1 MGKITSHTKHLG
13 IFGYPV
19 EHSFSP
25 VMHNY
30 ISDQLDLDYIYTA
43 YEVKPEDIA
52 SAVNAIRALGI
63 SGVNIT
69 APHKF
74 AVMEYLD
81 EIDPQAALF
90 GSVNTIVNRDGRLIG
105 YNTDADGFYSA
116 LEKNSVEAAGKDII
130 IFGAGGATKPISVLF
145 AQKKAKSVT
154 IINRTPEKAKIIAD
168 YVKNKTG
175 FEIYTEKKL
184 SRYDIAINTT
194 SAGMSPQLDKCP
206 TDDFSFADK
215 NTFFADMIYNPDETI
230 FLKKAKAIGAKTMN
244 GLGMLI
250 YQGIIS
256 YELFTGI
263 KINEDIY
270 AKISKEVFGK

>member
-1 MGKITSHTKHLG
+1 MNKITSHTKHLG

-25 VMHNY
+25 IMHNY
-30 ISDQLDLDYIYTA
+30 ISEKLGLDYIYTA
-43 YEVKPEDIA
+43 YEVKPEQIGTAVKAIA
-52 SAVNAIRALGI
+52 ALGI

-90 GSVNTIVNRDGRLIG
+90 GSVNTIVNRNGRLIG
-105 YNTDADGFYSA
+105 YNTDADGFYSSLKRNGIDPA
-116 LEKNSVEAAGKDII
+116 YKDII
-130 IFGAGGATKPISVLF
+130 IFGAGGATKPISILF
-145 AQKKAKSVT
+145 AQKKAKSIT
-154 IINRTPEKAKIIAD
+154 IINRTPEKAEMISD

-175 FEIYTEKKL
+175 FKINTEKKL

-194 SAGMSPQLDKCP
+194 SAGMAPQLDKCP

-215 NTFFADMIYNPDETI
+215 NTFFADMIYNPEETL
-230 FLKKAKAIGAKTMN
+230 FLKRAKSIGSKTMN

-250 YQGIIS
+250 CQGIIS
-256 YELFTGI
+256 YELFTET
-263 KINEDIY
+263 KTDENIY
-270 AKISKEVFGK
+270 EQISKEVFGI